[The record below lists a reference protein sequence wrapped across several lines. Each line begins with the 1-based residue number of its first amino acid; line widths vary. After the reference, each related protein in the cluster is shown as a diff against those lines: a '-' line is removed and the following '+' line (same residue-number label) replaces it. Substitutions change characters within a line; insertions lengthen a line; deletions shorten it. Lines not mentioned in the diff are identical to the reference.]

1 MAGTAGP
8 APAGNRPGRTITV
21 VAVGFLVLD
30 GALLALAGMWLRRV
44 GLVLWG
50 VGFGAAAVAVV
61 FYWRRYLGQL
71 RALGVGLKDRFREV
85 QELEAD
91 LRRE

>member
-1 MAGTAGP
+1 MARTAGP
-8 APAGNRPGRTITV
+8 ARAVSRPGRTITV

-30 GALLALAGMWLRRV
+30 GVLLTLAGMWLGRV

-71 RALGVGLKDRFREV
+71 RALGAGLEDRFREV